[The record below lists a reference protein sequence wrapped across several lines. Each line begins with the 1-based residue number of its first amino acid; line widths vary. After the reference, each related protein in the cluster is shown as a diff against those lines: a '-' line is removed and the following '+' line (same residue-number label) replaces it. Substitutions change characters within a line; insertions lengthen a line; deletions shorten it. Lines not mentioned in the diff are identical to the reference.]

1 MSSAQKRS
9 RPKGKRGRPALKIQ
23 KINDPLNL
31 SNSLHSVLEN
41 YETSKVA
48 YECSLFTQ
56 QLCLMLQRMAVS
68 PSLSAFTK
76 EPLYQW
82 LEKAVKEVMLTELE
96 VALWSLVLERTE
108 AECRGTDLRLYF
120 RLSAFAVRRV
130 TEGEVMLSDV
140 EAYLDTKPGFQ
151 RSFRKWLE
159 LHKDKLDIPLLEVN
173 QQFEHLTQPIGPHD
187 CNPYLYA
194 LLIDEIIDEPFAGN
208 DHPGE
213 QDAGEREPPNS
224 ALGMPRR
231 VGEGPGQLPELSGM
245 PAYEPLEGFE
255 PFRDFH
261 GPKSEED

>member
-1 MSSAQKRS
+1 MSSAPKRH

-31 SNSLHSVLEN
+31 SNSLHSVLES

-68 PSLSAFTK
+68 PALSAFTK
-76 EPLYQW
+76 EPLYQL

-108 AECRGTDLRLYF
+108 AQCRELSLRMYF
-120 RLSAFAVRRV
+120 RVSAFAVRRA

-140 EAYLDTKPGFQ
+140 EAYLGVKPGFQ
-151 RSFRKWLE
+151 WHFRKWLE
-159 LHKDKLDIPLLEVN
+159 QHKDQLDIPLLEIN
-173 QQFEHLTQPIGPHD
+173 QQFGMLTQPIGPQD
-187 CNPYLYA
+187 CNPYLYS
-194 LLIDEIIDEPFAGN
+194 LLIDEIIDEQFAAN
-208 DHPGE
+208 ETIDDRE
-213 QDAGEREPPNS
+213 AGEREQPNS
-224 ALGMPRR
+224 ALGLPRR
-231 VGEGPGQLPELSGM
+231 AGDGPGQLPELSGM
-245 PAYEPLEGFE
+245 PAFEPLDGFE